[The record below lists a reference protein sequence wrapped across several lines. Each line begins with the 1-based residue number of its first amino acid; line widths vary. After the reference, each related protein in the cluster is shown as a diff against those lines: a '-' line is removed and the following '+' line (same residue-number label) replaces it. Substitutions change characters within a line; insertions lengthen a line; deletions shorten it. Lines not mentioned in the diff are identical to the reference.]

1 MIITCK
7 LSGGLGNQLFQI
19 FTVLALSFKSKI
31 PFIFLDTKQLG
42 NGENGSTIRY
52 TYWDTFFQNLRPF
65 LRTKQQI
72 YGKANLIY
80 EKTFEYDQNII
91 DYLRNNEINILIG
104 YFQSPLY
111 FNNYKTNILKLLK
124 IQEKKASIKETLFK
138 TMPFMSNMISLH
150 FRIGDY
156 SKFQDCHPILSIQ
169 YYIDALKYLSINAP
183 HTTRVL
189 YFCERQDFDL
199 VFDKIYILRK
209 EFRHLEFICIDF
221 AFDDWVQMLIMS
233 MCSYNIIANS
243 TYSWWGAYLNENIDH
258 IVCYP
263 SKWFGPKLE
272 NKNTCDLFPLHW
284 VKIDT
289 N

>member
-1 MIITCK
+1 MITCK

-19 FTVLALSFKSKI
+19 FTVLDLSFRTHI
-31 PFIFLDTKQLG
+31 PFIFLSVKQLG

-52 TYWDTFFQNLRPF
+52 TYWDTFFQVLKPF
-65 LRTKQQI
+65 LRTETQI
-72 YGKANLIY
+72 HGRTNLIY
-80 EKTFEYDQNII
+80 EKDFNYDDNII
-91 DYLRNNEINILIG
+91 HYLKSNEINILIG

-111 FNNYKTNILKLLK
+111 FNNLKSQILKLLK
-124 IQEKKASIKETLFK
+124 IQEKKDSIKQTLFK
-138 TMPFMSNMISLH
+138 TMPFVSNMISLH

-156 SKFQDCHPILSIQ
+156 SRFQDCHPILPTQ

-183 HTTRVL
+183 HANRVL

-199 VFDKIYILRK
+199 VFDKIYTLKK
-209 EFRHLEFICIDF
+209 EFPYLVFICIDF
-221 AFDDWVQMLIMS
+221 AFDDWVQLLIMS

-243 TYSWWGAYLNENIDH
+243 TYSWWGAYLNENNNS

-272 NKNTCDLFPLHW
+272 NKSTCDLFPLHW
-284 VKIDT
+284 VKIET
-289 N
+289 